1 MQAAPRVFQRSH
13 AQGKSP
19 FQDAQNPTQASAPPS
34 SSRFKPAASSLP
46 FPSSSRPAVMLRQST
61 MGPPPTPQLVQAQ
74 RNPAGNRIPRP
85 TNQASVPPSSRQQI
99 GTQDGQSTTQ
109 QTPAS
114 AAPQRFFSAS
124 RQPSALFAPP
134 TRSSMATAVVPAVV
148 GQRRPFVPLIPQ
160 DSRQPSGFG

>member
-19 FQDAQNPTQASAPPS
+19 YQDAQNPTQAPAPPS
-34 SSRFKPAASSLP
+34 SSRFKPSAPSLP
-46 FPSSSRPAVMLRQST
+46 FPSSSRPAAMLRQST

-85 TNQASVPPSSRQQI
+85 TNQASVPPPSRQQI

-134 TRSSMATAVVPAVV
+134 TRSSMATAVVPAVG